1 MENETAAKLTPIL
14 KELNETYKG
23 FYEIKF
29 ITVIDLDNL
38 PDDIQT
44 LRVICGARD
53 ISSGVAG
60 DVVDSD
66 LVSKE

>member
-1 MENETAAKLTPIL
+1 MENETAAKLIPVL

-44 LRVICGARD
+44 LRVICGAKD
-53 ISSGVAG
+53 ISNLPS
-60 DVVDSD
+60 DVVESTI
-66 LVSKE
+66 VSKE